1 MVKTPIEAPNVI
13 GMLLPTRGRKDYCR
27 RLLQSIEQT
36 AVSPEL
42 ISVRGLDD
50 HDDDES
56 RHALEQYPRRAGGI
70 DLQIYVA
77 PATRTQGDR

>member
-70 DLQIYVA
+70 DLQIYGA